1 VLLLYDSILIVRY
14 LYLFLHNI
22 KSGKMEEKQM
32 TTTISSK
39 GQVVIPFRLRRKLN
53 LIKNERLI
61 IKESHGERIMKPIV
75 QLSKLRGIDK
85 GLGITSASVRKMR
98 EEDLKLED

>member
-1 VLLLYDSILIVRY
+1 
-14 LYLFLHNI
+14 
-22 KSGKMEEKQM
+22 MEETQ
-32 TTTISSK
+32 TTTTMSSK

-61 IKESHGERIMKPIV
+61 IKESHGEIIMKPVIR
-75 QLSKLRGIDK
+75 LSKLRGIDK

-98 EEDLKLED
+98 EEDLKSEGQ